1 MKRRHIHL
9 AFAFGG
15 ILFGALTTFEALQLT
30 RAYRVNSA
38 ILNADGEALDAA
50 LPRARFARAATLAK
64 SGNYDSAVSAYK
76 ELVQTDAKGL
86 KHAALFNLGNVHLHE
101 ALLRGPQDET
111 RWLPMIEFAKQ
122 SYRSLLREDPAAWDA
137 RYNLEYALRLAP
149 ELDESASTEQ
159 GPPPDSERTTSTIS
173 SSRMDLP

>member
-9 AFAFGG
+9 AFSLVS
-15 ILFGALTTFEALQLT
+15 ILFGALTAFEGLQLA
-30 RAYRVNSA
+30 RAHRVNDA
-38 ILNADGEALDAA
+38 ILNADSETLDTSM
-50 LPRARFARAATLAK
+50 PQARFAHAARLAK
-64 SGNYDSAVSAYK
+64 SGNYDPAVSAYK
-76 ELVQTDAKGL
+76 ELIQSDQKGL
-86 KHAALFNLGNVHLHE
+86 KHAAMFNLGNVHLHE
-101 ALLRGPQDET
+101 ALSNGPQDET

-122 SYRSLLREDPAAWDA
+122 SYRNLLRDDPSVWDA

-149 ELDESASTEQ
+149 ELEESATTEQ

>member
-9 AFAFGG
+9 AFALGSL
-15 ILFGALTTFEALQLT
+15 LFAALTAFDALQLV
-30 RAYRVNSA
+30 RAHRVNDA
-38 ILNADGEALDAA
+38 ILNADTEELDTSI
-50 LPRARFARAATLAK
+50 PQARFAHAATLAK
-64 SGNYDSAVSAYK
+64 SGNYDQAVSTYK
-76 ELVQTDAKGL
+76 ELVQSDENGL
-86 KHAALFNLGNVHLHE
+86 KRAATFNLGNVHLHE

-122 SYRSLLREDPAAWDA
+122 SYRNLLRDDPAAWDA

-149 ELDESASTEQ
+149 ELEESASTEQ

>member
-9 AFAFGG
+9 AFALGSV
-15 ILFGALTTFEALQLT
+15 LFGALTAFEAVQLA
-30 RAYRVNSA
+30 RAHRVNHA
-38 ILNADGEALDAA
+38 ILNADTEELDTSM
-50 LPRARFARAATLAK
+50 PRARFAHAATLAK
-64 SGNYDSAVSAYK
+64 SGNYDPAVSAYK
-76 ELVQTDAKGL
+76 ELVQGDDEGL
-86 KHAALFNLGNVHLHE
+86 KRAALFNLGNMHLHE
-101 ALLRGPQDET
+101 ALSHGPQDET

-122 SYRSLLREDPAAWDA
+122 SYRNLLREDPAAWDA

-149 ELDESASTEQ
+149 ELEESASTEQ